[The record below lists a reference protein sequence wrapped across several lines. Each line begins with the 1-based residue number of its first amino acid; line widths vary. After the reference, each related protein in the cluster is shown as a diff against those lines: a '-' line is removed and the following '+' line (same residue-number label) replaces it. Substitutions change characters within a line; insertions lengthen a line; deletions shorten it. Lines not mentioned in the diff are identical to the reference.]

1 MPSASDVPCYALWGL
16 VGVLL
21 WASTLTAVLV
31 ALWLLPARVHAWLE
45 RALPAAD
52 LDDIERTDR

>member
-21 WASTLTAVLV
+21 WASTLTAALV
-31 ALWLLPARVHAWLE
+31 ALWLLPARVHGWLE
-45 RALPAAD
+45 RVLPAAD